1 MRAIK
6 AIHDRQIK
14 EYGGLPRVRD
24 RELLLSVL
32 SGRENACY
40 ASERT
45 LDIAELTAAYG
56 LDLSKNHPL
65 NDANKRTA
73 LIAMRLFLKLN
84 GYDLTASVEEKYT
97 TIIRVAANEISEATL
112 VQWIRDN
119 LKEIEAQLP
128 CPDLTSTEIV

>member
-1 MRAIK
+1 MSEPIWSSLRAIK

-56 LDLSKNHPL
+56 LDLSKKSSL
-65 NDANKRTA
+65 
-73 LIAMRLFLKLN
+73 
-84 GYDLTASVEEKYT
+84 E
-97 TIIRVAANEISEATL
+97 
-112 VQWIRDN
+112 
-119 LKEIEAQLP
+119 
-128 CPDLTSTEIV
+128 